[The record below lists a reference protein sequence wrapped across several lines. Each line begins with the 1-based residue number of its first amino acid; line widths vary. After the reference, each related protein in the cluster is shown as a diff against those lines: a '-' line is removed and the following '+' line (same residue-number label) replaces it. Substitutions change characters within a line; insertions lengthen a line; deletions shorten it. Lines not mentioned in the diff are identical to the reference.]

1 MESKKTIKSPPILIE
16 ILGTYTILSLVA
28 FLIIPFA
35 HKKPW
40 QEIFSLSQPHL
51 SLYDLSLTILLSVGV
66 LALLSYVLELSFSVY
81 KKQKE
86 FHYKLLG
93 SIPFLWA
100 ILLSFVV
107 AVAEECFFRGALQ
120 PLVGISLTCSVV
132 FLLHFMTTL
141 KLSIQGAY
149 EVVKTLLLGH
159 VFQMTENIYPLI
171 LIHFIL
177 NLIYFAQHFH
187 FFREVK
193 HSPLED

>member
-86 FHYKLLG
+86 FQLYRRGRYVEFNLLYDRG
-93 SIPFLWA
+93 THFGLKAGGDPTRILSSLPSQVCWPYEIDAEFIAWEKD
-100 ILLSFVV
+100 LLSNY
-107 AVAEECFFRGALQ
+107 
-120 PLVGISLTCSVV
+120 
-132 FLLHFMTTL
+132 
-141 KLSIQGAY
+141 LSPKDW
-149 EVVKTLLLGH
+149 V
-159 VFQMTENIYPLI
+159 
-171 LIHFIL
+171 
-177 NLIYFAQHFH
+177 
-187 FFREVK
+187 
-193 HSPLED
+193 